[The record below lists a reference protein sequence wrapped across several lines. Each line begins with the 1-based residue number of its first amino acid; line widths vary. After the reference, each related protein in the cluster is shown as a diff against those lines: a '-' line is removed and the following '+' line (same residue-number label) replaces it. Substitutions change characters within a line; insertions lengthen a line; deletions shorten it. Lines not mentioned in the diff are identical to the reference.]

1 MSVSLVWQICAYM
14 GFKTN
19 RGKPVKDEKDRLI
32 KEYNYIPCELACVV
46 PGQKAVGISE
56 VGARR
61 RERPH
66 TL

>member
-1 MSVSLVWQICAYM
+1 M